1 MGFRDRRERVF
12 TYRICGLNRI
22 IQFQKLHAYLSIVI
36 RAVNRPKNIYNGYY
50 YYVYLT
56 AFGAIWVLEKSRI
69 SFFMHVEK
77 LNRTDFDESVRGF

>member
-36 RAVNRPKNIYNGYY
+36 RAVNRPKNIHNGYY

-56 AFGAIWVLEKSRI
+56 AFGAIGYSRKAEFHFLCMWKS
-69 SFFMHVEK
+69 
-77 LNRTDFDESVRGF
+77 